1 MSSGGKL
8 QLAFRG
14 PQDAYISGRPQ
25 MTFFKALYKRY
36 TNFAKECV
44 WLPFDGNPKQGGKST
59 AIIDRQGDL
68 VQEMFITADLPVTA
82 AQLLPPPTVGPPTG
96 MPMLSCYTGEKLIDS
111 VSLFIGNQQI
121 DKHYALWWRLYSEL
135 CRDDAKKAQ
144 YSKMTSADSAG
155 TCRIYLPLIFFFN
168 RNPGLALPLISIPNQ
183 QVRVE
188 FEWSSLGGWLW
199 TNNQGG
205 TAPLI
210 SAPSV
215 KCWANYIYLD
225 KEEREVMSNK
235 EQSYLIDQVQYS
247 GREPISAT
255 SAVSTP
261 GATPVGPTFRVPLN
275 FKHPVKELVWCFP
288 AYETLGGITTDVTL
302 LSISPVITPGGATQ
316 TEPHLSG
323 GTVRICTDGDP
334 AFDFAVSETT
344 DGPLASMHIEIN
356 KSKVAEEQGGKY
368 YNSMQPFENHSGCPT
383 PGIYNFS
390 FALDPESIKPTGS
403 CNFSRIEDAACFL
416 RLNGTA
422 TNRNLNMQMYATNF
436 NVLDIKKGFA
446 SLAFSS

>member
-25 MTFFKALYKRY
+25 MTFFKAIYKRY

-68 VQEMFITADLPVTA
+68 VQEMFITADLPITA
-82 AQLLPPPTVGPPTG
+82 PQFSSGG
-96 MPMLSCYTGEKLIDS
+96 MWASYTTEKLIDS
-111 VSLFIGNQQI
+111 VSLYIGNQEI

-135 CRDDAKKAQ
+135 CRNDAKKAQ
-144 YSKMTSADSAG
+144 YSKMTSADSVG
-155 TCRIYLPLIFFFN
+155 TCRVYLPLIFFFN

-188 FEWSSLGGWLW
+188 FEWSNFQGFLW
-199 TNNQGG
+199 TNTDAGD
-205 TAPLI
+205 APII

-247 GREPISAT
+247 GRESIPAT
-255 SAVSTP
+255 SAVSVV
-261 GATPVGPTFRVPLN
+261 GATPSGPTFRVPLN

-288 AYETLGGITTDVTL
+288 AFEGLGGITNGGTL
-302 LSISPVITPGGATQ
+302 LIDLSPVIVIGGNEQ

-323 GTVRICTDGDP
+323 GTVRLIDGES
-334 AFDFAVSETT
+334 VSETAN
-344 DGPLASMHIEIN
+344 GPLASMHIEIN

-368 YNSMQPFENHSGCPT
+368 YNNMQPFENHSGCPT

-390 FALDPESIKPTGS
+390 FALEPESIKPTGS

-416 RLNGTA
+416 RLNDT
-422 TNRNLNMQMYATNF
+422 TIPQNLNMQMYATNF

>member
-14 PQDAYISGRPQ
+14 PQDAYISGQPQ

-68 VQEMFITADLPVTA
+68 VQEMFITADLPVTD
-82 AQLLPPPTVGPPTG
+82 AQTIDPDFGFLA
-96 MPMLSCYTGEKLIDS
+96 CYTIEKIINS
-111 VSLFIGNQQI
+111 VSLYIGHQQI

-188 FEWSSLGGWLW
+188 FDWSNSNGGYLW
-199 TNNQGG
+199 TN
-205 TAPLI
+205 PLPI
-210 SAPSV
+210 GPGIPIPPVMSAPSI

-225 KEEREVMSNK
+225 QAEREVMSTK
-235 EQSYLIDQVQYS
+235 EQTYLIDQVQYS
-247 GREPISAT
+247 GREPIPAT

-261 GATPVGPTFRVPLN
+261 GATPSGPTFRVPLN

-288 AYETLGGITTDVTL
+288 FYEDWGAITTAGT
-302 LSISPVITPGGATQ
+302 IIGTSPVVSGATQ

-323 GTVRICTDGDP
+323 GTVRLIQGATS
-334 AFDFAVSETT
+334 SETA

-368 YNSMQPFENHSGCPT
+368 YNSIQPFKNHSGCPT
-383 PGIYNFS
+383 PGLYNFS

-403 CNFSRIEDAACFL
+403 CNFSRIEDAACFI
-416 RLNGTA
+416 RLNTGA
-422 TNRNLNMQMYATNF
+422 ASFPPNLNMQMYATNF